1 MECTERLSGGKY
13 FPGIVRSEDCSFVHS
28 REIETSYIQTDTLD
42 TAKKTPEEILALP
55 SIPRVALSMRV
66 IYWRGMMILMIYRFT
81 VEPTT
86 TESIRF
92 NNNKNNG
99 KYWTVIHT
107 ILNFFVIP
115 LCNDFQI
122 PR

>member
-1 MECTERLSGGKY
+1 MECTERLSGGKC
-13 FPGIVRSEDCSFVHS
+13 FPGIVRSEDCLS
-28 REIETSYIQTDTLD
+28 IQEKSKPVTYRHTLD
-42 TAKKTPEEILALP
+42 KAKKAPEEILALP

-81 VEPTT
+81 VEPKT

-115 LCNDFQI
+115 LCSDFQI

>member
-13 FPGIVRSEDCSFVHS
+13 FPGIVRNEDCSFVHS

-66 IYWRGMMILMIYRFT
+66 IYWQGMMILMIYRFT

-86 TESIRF
+86 TE
-92 NNNKNNG
+92 K
-99 KYWTVIHT
+99 
-107 ILNFFVIP
+107 FVLTTTKTMENIG
-115 LCNDFQI
+115 L
-122 PR
+122 